1 MAGVTFEETG
11 AGGQART
18 PLHAAWACAQLG
30 LRVLPLV
37 PGTKRAALK
46 GWPELATLDD
56 SVIED
61 WWHGD
66 HYGCGVGIAT
76 GAESGIWVL
85 DIDRKRTVDGYATLA
100 GLVAEA
106 GVDATELMETMSVA
120 TPSGGAHLYFRWVDG
135 VRNSTGGPG
144 RGLGPGLDVR
154 GHGGLVAAPGW
165 GGYQVVPRDGVRSTR
180 ILEAPAWLAERVQ
193 QREAPAAGRGIQ
205 AQADDEYW
213 AARRTKRA
221 LRDLGQAPSGTRNDE
236 LNRAAYRL
244 GMAGQMSHGEAW
256 EACQAIMARIGA
268 RDAVEAQR
276 KTFESGWEAGRR
288 AGNMC

>member
-1 MAGVTFEETG
+1 LGFKVF
-11 AGGQART
+11 
-18 PLHAAWACAQLG
+18 PLI
-30 LRVLPLV
+30 
-37 PGTKRAALK
+37 PGTKRPAISGWKTAA
-46 GWPELATLDD
+46 TSDLDA
-56 SVIED
+56 ILD
-61 WWHGD
+61 WWDG
-66 HYGCGVGIAT
+66 GEFTGFPVGIAT
-76 GAESGIWVL
+76 GEGSGIFVV
-85 DIDRKRTVDGYATLA
+85 DIDRKKTVDGYATLA
-100 GLVAEA
+100 GLVTEA
-106 GVDATELMETMSVA
+106 GADATELMETMSVA

-180 ILEAPAWLAERVQ
+180 ILAAPAWLAERVK
-193 QREAPAAGRGIQ
+193 QRDTAAAGRGIQ

-244 GMAGQMSHGEAW
+244 GMAGQMSREEAW
-256 EACQAIMARIGA
+256 ATCHAIMARIGA